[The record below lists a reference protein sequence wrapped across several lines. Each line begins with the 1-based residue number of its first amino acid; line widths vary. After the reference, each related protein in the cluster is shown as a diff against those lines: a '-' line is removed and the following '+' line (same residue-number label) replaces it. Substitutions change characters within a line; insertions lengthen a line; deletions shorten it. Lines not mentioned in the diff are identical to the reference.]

1 MGSGGE
7 GGGLIELVKAKG
19 GGNPLKCIQCGSCT
33 SACIVNA
40 LNEVFNPR
48 MIVGSIARFN
58 RFPNQNLWLCST
70 CCVCVDRC
78 PQGVNPFSIITALR
92 RISYER
98 GEAPRKVIEMV
109 ETIKRTGLAF
119 PLNEDIEK
127 RRRLL
132 GLPEIQINED
142 CLNEIRRIIE
152 EAGFK

>member
-1 MGSGGE
+1 
-7 GGGLIELVKAKG
+7 
-19 GGNPLKCIQCGSCT
+19 
-33 SACIVNA
+33 
-40 LNEVFNPR
+40 
-48 MIVGSIARFN
+48 
-58 RFPNQNLWLCST
+58 
-70 CCVCVDRC
+70 
-78 PQGVNPFSIITALR
+78 IITALR

-132 GLPEIQINED
+132 GLPEIQIDED
-142 CLNEIRRIIE
+142 CLNEIKRIIE